1 MLIRT
6 GAEATVID
14 QQGTPGIPYRDVLVG
29 SSRLTHGVDEVDDPG
44 QLLAIAERHGLTSP
58 PSIVSLRSCKSQR
71 FWATY
76 CVDHSPEPRD
86 MGKGGNAPVFQVILL
101 RELGD
106 VRQGQQTRSD
116 PVVFRSIAT
125 FLNMSSV
132 TVVAFQDRTM
142 CREESKRA
150 RRKLVGSVD

>member
-1 MLIRT
+1 
-6 GAEATVID
+6 
-14 QQGTPGIPYRDVLVG
+14 
-29 SSRLTHGVDEVDDPG
+29 
-44 QLLAIAERHGLTSP
+44 
-58 PSIVSLRSCKSQR
+58 
-71 FWATY
+71 
-76 CVDHSPEPRD
+76 

-132 TVVAFQDRTM
+132 TVVAIQNRTVS
-142 CREESKRA
+142 REESERA
-150 RRKLVGSVD
+150 WRKLVGVVDQPVLAIGFMYPGHVRYLQEP